1 MITIFKQKNDIPEDL
16 EYIELNDVFF
26 NQHTASLLDENAV
39 SLIQKIDHSEMISK
53 YRMKSR
59 FSDIALDIDCLST
72 GCKTILNVF
81 YFPDRVFGLKECGNN
96 ALNIFYQLEKGYVYS
111 EYALIPLEMN
121 CVMVQDHMGK
131 RMISDYEEL
140 KEWWQ
145 NEK

>member
-53 YRMKSR
+53 YRM
-59 FSDIALDIDCLST
+59 
-72 GCKTILNVF
+72 
-81 YFPDRVFGLKECGNN
+81 NN
-96 ALNIFYQLEKGYVYS
+96 ALNILYQLEKGYVYS

>member
-81 YFPDRVFGLKECGNN
+81 YFPDRVFDLKEFGINEFN
-96 ALNIFYQLEKGYVYS
+96 ILNKLE
-111 EYALIPLEMN
+111 N
-121 CVMVQDHMGK
+121 
-131 RMISDYEEL
+131 
-140 KEWWQ
+140 
-145 NEK
+145 

>member
-1 MITIFKQKNDIPEDL
+1 
-16 EYIELNDVFF
+16 
-26 NQHTASLLDENAV
+26 
-39 SLIQKIDHSEMISK
+39 MISK

-96 ALNIFYQLEKGYVYS
+96 ALNILYQLEKGYVYS